1 MKNKIKT
8 FSEGFNFLDSNDKE
22 PLDAIRNPKYKR
34 KDLNIEARLLN
45 HWDKMDL
52 LLKKNV
58 NGAIYTFSLAESF
71 WIKIIQKLRSYNLPL
86 DIIKELKEV
95 LIGFSTAEQF
105 SKIDSEVADYLK
117 SMDVS
122 ITRGEIEKFF
132 KSTEFLELLQK
143 LKPTH
148 LENILLDL
156 IITRSDNRILINEN
170 GDVFFYNSEKLV
182 DNDEYNKLLAEF
194 LSKTYLSISLLEII
208 KELIKELGEDE
219 CSEYQNILTKNEA
232 MVLKLLKEEEGISKI
247 EITYNDKT
255 KKAETIKVTKN
266 NDVNN
271 FSRIQDLILRNGYH
285 DISIKTQN
293 GFVVQCTNTIKYKL
307 DTE

>member
-1 MKNKIKT
+1 VKNKIKT

-52 LLKKNV
+52 LIKKNV
-58 NGAIYTFSLAESF
+58 HGAIYTFSLAESF
-71 WIKIIQKLRSYNLPL
+71 WIKIIQKLRLYNLPL
-86 DIIKELKEV
+86 DIIKGLKEV
-95 LIGFSTAEQF
+95 LMGFSSAEQF
-105 SKIDSEVADYLK
+105 SKIDNEVTDYLK

-132 KSTEFLELLQK
+132 KSTEFLELFQK

-170 GDVFFYNSEKLV
+170 GDTFFYNSEKHA
-182 DNDEYNKLLAEF
+182 DNVEYNKLLDEF
-194 LSKTYLSISLLEII
+194 LSKTYLSISLVEII
-208 KELIKELGEDE
+208 KELITELGEDE

-232 MVLKLLKEEEGISKI
+232 MVLKLLKQKDIAKI

-255 KKAETIKVTKN
+255 KKAEIIKVTKN
-266 NDVNN
+266 SDVNN
-271 FSRIQDLILRNGYH
+271 FSRIQDLILRNGYQ

-293 GFVVQCTNTIKYKL
+293 GTVAQCTNTIKYKL

>member
-1 MKNKIKT
+1 VKNKIKT

-105 SKIDSEVADYLK
+105 SKIDSEIADYLK
-117 SMDVS
+117 SMDAS
-122 ITRGEIEKFF
+122 ISRGEIEKFF
-132 KSTEFLELLQK
+132 KSTEFLELFQK

-148 LENILLDL
+148 IENILLDL

-170 GDVFFYNSEKLV
+170 GDVFFYNFEKHV
-182 DNDEYNKLLAEF
+182 DNVEYNKLLDEF
-194 LSKTYLSISLLEII
+194 LTKTYLSISLLEII
-208 KELIKELGEDE
+208 KELIEELGEDE
-219 CSEYQNILTKNEA
+219 CSEYQNILTKKEA
-232 MVLKLLKEEEGISKI
+232 IVLKLLKQEDISKI

-255 KKAETIKVTKN
+255 KKAESIKVTKN
-266 NDVNN
+266 SDVNN
-271 FSRIQDLILRNGYH
+271 FSRIQDLILRNGYQ
-285 DISIKTQN
+285 DITIKTQN
-293 GFVVQCTNTIKYKL
+293 GNVAQCTNTIKYKL

>member
-1 MKNKIKT
+1 VKNKIKT

-71 WIKIIQKLRSYNLPL
+71 WIKIIQKLRLYNLPL
-86 DIIKELKEV
+86 DIIKGLKEV
-95 LIGFSTAEQF
+95 LMGFSSAEQF
-105 SKIDSEVADYLK
+105 SKIDNEVTDYLK

-132 KSTEFLELLQK
+132 KSTEFLELFQK

-170 GDVFFYNSEKLV
+170 GDTFFYNSEKHA
-182 DNDEYNKLLAEF
+182 DNVEYNKLLDEF
-194 LSKTYLSISLLEII
+194 LSKTYLSISLVEII
-208 KELIKELGEDE
+208 KELITELGEDE

-232 MVLKLLKEEEGISKI
+232 MVLKLLKQKDIAKI

-255 KKAETIKVTKN
+255 KKAEIIKVTKN
-266 NDVNN
+266 SDVNN
-271 FSRIQDLILRNGYH
+271 FSRIQDLILRNGYQ

-293 GFVVQCTNTIKYKL
+293 GTVAQCTNTIKYKL